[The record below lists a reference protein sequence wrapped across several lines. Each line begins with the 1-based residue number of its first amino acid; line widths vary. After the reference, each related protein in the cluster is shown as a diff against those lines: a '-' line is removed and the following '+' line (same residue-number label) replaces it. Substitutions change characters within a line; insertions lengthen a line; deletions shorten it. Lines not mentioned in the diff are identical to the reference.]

1 MYVYGVFLALVGFI
15 VFLTIAEVL
24 SQGAKVVHQAV
35 VVRVALKAA
44 FDRWT
49 LDFEVPSDRFIRRHL
64 PRARRLPAF
73 CSLAVRNRF
82 GDNYCAI
89 N

>member
-1 MYVYGVFLALVGFI
+1 MYVCIWRFLALVGFI

-49 LDFEVPSDRFIRRHL
+49 LDFEVPSDRVFRRHL
-64 PRARRLPAF
+64 PWARRLPAF
-73 CSLAVRNRF
+73 FLGREKQVW
-82 GDNYCAI
+82 
-89 N
+89 